1 MARSYSRN
9 NVAIF
14 NQTSVGRKYFQKSLL
29 ILLFSLLTIALLIS
43 WNAPATEYEASI
55 YHSTPLIFWI
65 SILSS
70 AIAGII
76 FSILSLSRTT
86 ANQDNLWKIWLFL
99 IFLCYS
105 ACLGLF
111 ILRGYHMW
119 CISGD
124 PASHIGW
131 IAEILTNGFTP
142 KSVHYPITH
151 IYLSQISLLSDLDLV
166 FLHKIIPLIFGLLC
180 VVFIYL
186 LSHYITSNRIAPVLA
201 VIISCSFLL
210 GWYLNL
216 TPNALSNMLFPLAL
230 LLIYKNLKENDF
242 RWAILLLIVVILY
255 PVFHTIPA
263 IFLGMIF
270 LTICTPKKLSGLWNF
285 VLKRQK
291 LFRKEWKMTDFRLAI
306 PFIILIIW
314 FIFWISLFST
324 WGYTVRSIYDT
335 ISAEGGPSK
344 IENLVDQV
352 SYASG
357 YGYNVYE
364 IILKQLGGPF
374 IVFILALLAFP
385 VLWNKY
391 LKEQKE
397 GFLLSLYG
405 PLGVLCMFIPVLYFF
420 NLAFGPLRL
429 LIYVTMIGSV
439 ISAYVLSYIL
449 IKSQNNKNQFTSW
462 SVKLIV
468 IVLLSGLFIG
478 GMLNLYTSP
487 YNLTTSYQ
495 TTKSE
500 VMGMGFFFENRDTN
514 IPLTGITIAPG
525 RFAAM
530 LLTPN
535 ERSIQRLPMYL
546 EGYRVPWHFGYDRYT
561 SVASSF
567 ERETNLITTQR
578 DKVIYTDYFPEIA
591 EYRFTNEDFI
601 RLTNDDGINLF
612 YSNGGFDLWSIS
624 GTRQKAL

>member
-1 MARSYSRN
+1 MFGKRFRDE
-9 NVAIF
+9 
-14 NQTSVGRKYFQKSLL
+14 QYFQKSLL
-29 ILLFSLLTIALLIS
+29 ILLFSFLTVALLIT
-43 WNAPATEYEASI
+43 WNSPATNYEASI
-55 YHSTPLIFWI
+55 YQSSPLVLWI
-65 SILSS
+65 SIISS
-70 AIAGII
+70 VILGII
-76 FSILSLSRTT
+76 FIVLSLSKSTLSQ
-86 ANQDNLWKIWLFL
+86 NNIWKIWLFL
-99 IFLCYS
+99 IFLCYTI
-105 ACLGLF
+105 CLGLF
-111 ILRGYHMW
+111 IIRGYYMW
-119 CISGD
+119 CIVGD
-124 PASHIGW
+124 PAEHIGW
-131 IAEILTNGFTP
+131 IGEILTKGYTP
-142 KSVHYPITH
+142 QSIHYPITH
-151 IYLSQISLLSDLDLV
+151 IYLSQISLLSNLNLV
-166 FLHKIIPLIFGLLC
+166 YLHKIVPLIFGLLC
-180 VVFIYL
+180 VVFIYIF
-186 LSHYITSNRIAPVLA
+186 SRYITSNRIAPVLA
-201 VIISCSFLL
+201 VIISCSFLF

-230 LLIYKNLKENDF
+230 LLIYKNLKENDI
-242 RWAILLLIVVILY
+242 RWAILLLIVILLY

-270 LTICTPKKLSGLWNF
+270 LTFWIPQKVSGLWNTMQI
-285 VLKRQK
+285 KHK
-291 LFRKEWKMTDFRLAI
+291 LIRNEWKMNNFRLAI
-306 PFIILIIW
+306 PFLVLVIW
-314 FIFWISLFST
+314 FIFWISMFSM

-344 IENLVDQV
+344 IENLVDQI

-385 VLWNKY
+385 LLWKKY
-391 LKEQKE
+391 FKEQKE
-397 GFLLSLYG
+397 GSLLSLYG
-405 PLGVLCMFIPVLYFF
+405 PLGVLCGFIPVLYFF

-429 LIYVTMIGSV
+429 LFYVTMIGVV
-439 ISAYVLSYIL
+439 ISAYFLSYIL

-500 VMGMGFFFENRDTN
+500 VMGMKFFFENRDTN
-514 IPLTGITIAPG
+514 IPLTGISIAPG

-546 EGYRVPWHFGYDRYT
+546 EGHRVPWHFGYDTYT
-561 SVASSF
+561 SVVSLF
-567 ERETNLITTQR
+567 DRETNLILTQR
-578 DKVIYTDYFPEIA
+578 DKVIYTDYFPEMA
-591 EYRFTNEDFI
+591 EYRFKNEDFI
-601 RLTNDDGINLF
+601 GLTNDEGINML